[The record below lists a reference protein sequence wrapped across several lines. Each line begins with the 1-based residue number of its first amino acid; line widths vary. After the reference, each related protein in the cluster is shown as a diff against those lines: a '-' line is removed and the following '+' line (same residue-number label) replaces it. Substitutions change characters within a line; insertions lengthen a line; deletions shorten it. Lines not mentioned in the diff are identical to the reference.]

1 MPDAVDKKDTTINF
15 DKRRY
20 LYHFLHLIINV
31 QMDINEKRLESK
43 GLSMSFLI
51 SPNTSN
57 TSWRELKEYAALE
70 SRKNAFQGSSSGKGL
85 RGPSSKSHASKTAIF
100 SVLVAKQTE
109 KLKRD
114 FKERDRIDKGW
125 LTFQHKQQ
133 KKQLEQAKAVERH
146 ERPQSMMP
154 RLNSFFKGLRP
165 PSLVSSPIH
174 HIFPISN
181 NHDQLAATKAST
193 VINLIHSTTS
203 VASTYMKRDF
213 VFRIVTEEGGQY
225 LFQAMNREDM
235 YDWMRQINDTAREGA
250 AKRQSILIAESMDN
264 ESERRQSAVLL
275 TASRSQTVSNR
286 KSVYGVPLDV
296 LMRDG
301 QVPMIV
307 EKCIKEIERRG
318 LEEVGIYRVAGTGS
332 IVTALKAEFNK
343 DVNKVDLSDPRWA
356 DINVI
361 ADAFKQFLRELPEPL
376 LTYTYYDEFINASG
390 KKWKIQNI

>member
-1 MPDAVDKKDTTINF
+1 
-15 DKRRY
+15 
-20 LYHFLHLIINV
+20 
-31 QMDINEKRLESK
+31 
-43 GLSMSFLI
+43 
-51 SPNTSN
+51 
-57 TSWRELKEYAALE
+57 
-70 SRKNAFQGSSSGKGL
+70 
-85 RGPSSKSHASKTAIF
+85 
-100 SVLVAKQTE
+100 
-109 KLKRD
+109 
-114 FKERDRIDKGW
+114 
-125 LTFQHKQQ
+125 
-133 KKQLEQAKAVERH
+133 
-146 ERPQSMMP
+146 
-154 RLNSFFKGLRP
+154 
-165 PSLVSSPIH
+165 
-174 HIFPISN
+174 
-181 NHDQLAATKAST
+181 
-193 VINLIHSTTS
+193 
-203 VASTYMKRDF
+203 MKRDF

-275 TASRSQTVSNR
+275 TASRSQTISNR